1 VRHAHHPKSSRN
13 KQKNE
18 KPSSSSPLDQHT
30 HQISNLFFFTTTMS
44 LRFLSSLNSP
54 PIVLATGAVLVAGL
68 PFVQVGALSLGAMK
82 IANLLA
88 FATNVTAVSIPGR
101 MDGEQDR
108 KLRQGDLNPEL
119 TPLLRDSDAEN
130 NIVTASRDRT
140 LLAPAGWAFSIWGP
154 IYLGELVFVGA
165 QFVDPNM
172 AAAVLPSVTVPFVAA
187 NLLQSL
193 WCASF
198 RPSYSNGWHKY
209 VSVAMLG
216 GTAVALS
223 QIPFA
228 GLSTSM
234 YLLPMTLHFGW
245 TTAATLVNL
254 NGSIAMGG
262 STSVSDSTLISTGH
276 ASAALATGLGVG
288 VTVLQGLPAY
298 GLTIAWALVACANGM
313 RIKEQDD
320 SVSDALHAGSR
331 VQRALLWT
339 GSGMCMAASVF
350 TFTM

>member
-1 VRHAHHPKSSRN
+1 
-13 KQKNE
+13 
-18 KPSSSSPLDQHT
+18 
-30 HQISNLFFFTTTMS
+30 MS

-54 PIVLATGAVLVAGL
+54 PIVVATGAVLVAGL
-68 PFVQVGALSLGAMK
+68 PFVQAGALSLGALK

-108 KLRQGDLNPEL
+108 KMRQGDLDPEL
-119 TPLLRDSDAEN
+119 TPLRDSDAEN

-140 LLAPAGWAFSIWGP
+140 LLAPAGWAFSIWAP
-154 IYLGELVFVGA
+154 IYVGEAVFVGA
-165 QFVDPNM
+165 QFVDPSL
-172 AAAVLPSVTVPFVAA
+172 AAAVLPQVTVPFVAA

-198 RPSYSNGWHKY
+198 RPSYANGWHKY
-209 VSVAMLG
+209 TSVAMLG

-223 QIPFA
+223 QVPF
-228 GLSTSM
+228 GLSI
-234 YLLPMTLHFGW
+234 YLLPMTVHFGW

-262 STSVSDSTLISTGH
+262 SVSDSTLISTGH
-276 ASAALATGLGVG
+276 ASAVLATGLGVG
-288 VTVLQGLPAY
+288 VTAFHALPAY
-298 GLTIAWALVACANGM
+298 GLTIAWALAACANGM

-320 SVSDALHAGSR
+320 SISDVLHAGAS
-331 VQRALLWT
+331 VQRSLLLT
-339 GSGMCMAASVF
+339 GSALCMAASAF
-350 TFTM
+350 TFTMQ